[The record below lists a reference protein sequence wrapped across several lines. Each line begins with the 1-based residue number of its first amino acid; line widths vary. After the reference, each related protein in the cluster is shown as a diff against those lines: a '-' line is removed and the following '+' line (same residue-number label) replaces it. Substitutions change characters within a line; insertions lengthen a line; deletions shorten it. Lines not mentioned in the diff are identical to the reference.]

1 MFHEYC
7 LSFIQLRITVS
18 TFYAKTRSAASAAV
32 SSCFGLKTMEL
43 IFVTSEFVRCGKFTD
58 P

>member
-18 TFYAKTRSAASAAV
+18 TSYAKTRSAASAAY
-32 SSCFGLKTMEL
+32 LQL
-43 IFVTSEFVRCGKFTD
+43 ARALVRKQWN
-58 P
+58 